1 MQFFVYGRD
10 RPGSLQLKMDL
21 TEHHWTF
28 LDPYA
33 DRLIARGPTLD
44 DHGDPTGSLHIVD
57 LPDVAAARTFA
68 YEEPYYLGGVFES
81 VMLCRYVNLLGR
93 AVPSD
98 SGYLVIAGGVAPI
111 TSKHLFAYGDLFALD
126 GAAHAGRAALL
137 QAPSLE
143 AAIRSAPDDAT
154 VHPWRRGGRQP

>member
-10 RPGSLQLKMDL
+10 RPGALPLKTEL
-21 TEHHWTF
+21 TEQHWTF
-28 LDPYA
+28 LDPYE

-44 DHGDPTGSLHIVD
+44 EHGHPTGSLHIVD
-57 LPDVAAARTFA
+57 LPDVEAARAFT
-68 YEEPYYLGGVFES
+68 YEEPYYRGGVFES

-93 AVPSD
+93 AVVSD
-98 SGYLVIAGGVAPI
+98 TGYLVIAGGVAPI
-111 TSKHLFAYGDLFALD
+111 TSKHLFAYGDLFAVD

-143 AAIRSAPDDAT
+143 AALRTAPDDAS
-154 VHPWRRGGRQP
+154 VHPWRLGGRR